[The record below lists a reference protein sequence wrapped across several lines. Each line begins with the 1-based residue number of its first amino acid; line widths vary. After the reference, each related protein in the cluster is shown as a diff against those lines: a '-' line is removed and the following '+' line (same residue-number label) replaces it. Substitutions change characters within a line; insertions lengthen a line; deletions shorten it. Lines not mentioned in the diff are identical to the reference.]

1 VGGGEFWRHSLAG
14 IGLLITCSKG
24 STLAC
29 AGVTAWNALDGLK
42 NVPKGAAA
50 LLQGH
55 FPHWTSLKSLADNDS
70 GTGGVSIFA
79 LLLCVAAGIRPIITS
94 SSDEKLKALQELYPE
109 VRGINYKTVSDQSAE
124 IKRLTDGRGVDF
136 VINNTGPQSIIE
148 DISFLCGRG
157 GSVALVGFLHGLTA
171 DWQPGMIMSLMSKA
185 AKVK

>member
-1 VGGGEFWRHSLAG
+1 LAAFFGRYLTADYLLEGFNACMRRCHGVECARWIEKCSERSSCFATRSL
-14 IGLLITCSKG
+14 
-24 STLAC
+24 
-29 AGVTAWNALDGLK
+29 
-42 NVPKGAAA
+42 
-50 LLQGH
+50 
-55 FPHWTSLKSLADNDS
+55 PHWTSLKSLADDDS

-109 VRGINYKTVSDQSAE
+109 VRGINYKTVSDQGAE

-148 DISFLCGRG
+148 DISFLCSRG